1 MTAVCPA
8 GDRHP
13 LLGVAAEVAVAATLI
28 LLEGEAVG
36 LERVPQILKARCG
49 RPSWCS
55 IVMI

>member
-36 LERVPQILKARCG
+36 LGLAMK
-49 RPSWCS
+49 
-55 IVMI
+55 